1 MRPEAISSFWMAG
14 WRTPGET
21 FSLQLNREVRWTAL
35 FVFVGYYLGAKLGF
49 ALTFHPHPVSVLWP
63 PNAILLGALLLTP
76 SRAWWILIL
85 AAFPAH
91 WLAQLQSQVPPG
103 MIFCWF
109 ISNSCEALIGAGC
122 IRYLAGYPFRL
133 NRLRN
138 VAIFCFCGVLLGPFL
153 SSFLDCG
160 FVALNHWGS
169 GSYWEIWRI
178 RFSSNVLAA
187 LTIAPLIVA
196 WLTEGVAPWRRI
208 SWLRFLESTCFLTG
222 LVLISFL
229 VFNRRASEA
238 DSALLYAPLPF
249 LLWAAVRFRTRGT
262 TTAIAALALLAIW
275 GAAHGHGP
283 FSENSAERNA
293 LYVQLFLVF
302 MSAPLL
308 FLSALM
314 EERGSVEE
322 ALREREARIYLAAET
337 ANLALWTI
345 DYERRESWMNDKGRD
360 LFGFASDEPL
370 SREALLERVHPED
383 RRRVD
388 EAIQVARGGSETF
401 EIEYRLLRPDGET
414 RWLIA
419 RGRYLRNERFKV
431 IELIGVAIDVTAQVK
446 ADLELRLQREEMGR
460 LSRMAVMGELTASLA
475 HELNQ
480 PLTAIASNAAAGR
493 RSLGRNLADPGMFEE
508 IFQDISAD
516 AQRAGAV
523 IHGIRGLV
531 RKNETSRRAV
541 NLNNLICDVLRLL
554 HSDLIARATAVET
567 ELAPDIEAIQADP
580 IHLQQVVL
588 NLIVNALEAMQET
601 PTNNRRILVST
612 AVSDGFVEVKVRDHG
627 AGLPRKDPDKVF
639 AHFFTT
645 KPSGMGMGLA
655 IVRSIVEAHGG
666 DLGARNVD
674 GGGALFFFRL
684 PTG

>member
-1 MRPEAISSFWMAG
+1 MAQEAISSFWMPG
-14 WRTPGET
+14 WRTPGKT
-21 FSLQLNREVRWTAL
+21 ISIQLNRKVRWTAL
-35 FVFVGYYLGAKLGF
+35 FVFIGYYLGAKLGF

-85 AAFPAH
+85 SALPAH
-91 WLAQLQSQVPPG
+91 WLVQLQSQVPPG

-122 IRYLAGYPFRL
+122 VRYFAGYPFYL
-133 NRLRN
+133 NRLRD
-138 VAIFCFCGVLLGPFL
+138 VAIFCSCGVLLGPFL

-178 RFSSNVLAA
+178 RFSSNVLAT

-196 WLTEGVAPWRRI
+196 WVTEKTTPWDKI
-208 SWLRFLESTCFLTG
+208 SWRRFLEGTCLLTG

-229 VFNRRASEA
+229 LFNGATEEA

-249 LLWAAVRFRTRGT
+249 LLWAAVRFGTRGA
-262 TTAIAALALLAIW
+262 TTAISAVAFLAIW
-275 GAAHGHGP
+275 GVAHGHGP
-283 FSENSAERNA
+283 FSENSAETNA
-293 LYVQLFLVF
+293 LYVQLFLIF

-308 FLSALM
+308 FLSALI
-314 EERGSVEE
+314 EERSGVEE
-322 ALREREARIYLAAET
+322 ALREHEARIYLAAET

-345 DYERRESWMNDKGRD
+345 DFERRKSWMNDKGRD
-360 LFGFASDEPL
+360 LFCFAPDEPL
-370 SREALLERVHPED
+370 SRETVLERVHPED
-383 RRRVD
+383 RYRVD
-388 EAIQVARGGSETF
+388 DAIEAARGGSETF

-419 RGRYLRNERFKV
+419 RGRYLCNERSES

-446 ADLELRLQREEMGR
+446 ANLELRLQREEMAR

-480 PLTAIASNAAAGR
+480 PLTAIVSNAAAGR
-493 RSLGRNLADPGMFEE
+493 RCLGRRLNDPSMFEE

-523 IHGIRGLV
+523 IHGIYGLV

-541 NLNNLICDVLRLL
+541 NLNDLICDVLRLL
-554 HSDLIARATAVET
+554 HSDLIARATAIET

-580 IHLQQVVL
+580 IHLQQVIL
-588 NLIVNALEAMQET
+588 NLIVNALEAMHQT

-627 AGLPRKDPDKVF
+627 VGLPRKDPEKVF

-674 GGGALFFFRL
+674 DGGALFFFRL
-684 PTG
+684 PRG

>member
-1 MRPEAISSFWMAG
+1 MRQEAISFSWIAG

-35 FVFVGYYLGAKLGF
+35 FVFIGYYLGAKLGF

-63 PNAILLGALLLTP
+63 PNAILLGALLLAP

-85 AAFPAH
+85 AALPAH

-109 ISNSCEALIGAGC
+109 ISDSCEALIGAGC

-133 NRLRN
+133 DRLRN

-178 RFSSNVLAA
+178 RFTSNVLAA
-187 LTIAPLIVA
+187 LTIAPLIVTWVTA
-196 WLTEGVAPWRRI
+196 GFSLWRKITWPRFVEG
-208 SWLRFLESTCFLTG
+208 TCLLVG

-229 VFNRRASEA
+229 VFNRKASEA

-249 LLWAAVRFRTRGT
+249 LLWAAVRFRTRGS
-262 TTAIAALALLAIW
+262 TTAIAAVALLAIW
-275 GAAHGHGP
+275 GVGHGNGP
-283 FSENSAERNA
+283 FSENPAERNA
-293 LYVQLFLVF
+293 LYVQLFLIF

-308 FLSALM
+308 FLSALI
-314 EERGSVEE
+314 EERSSAEE
-322 ALREREARIYLAAET
+322 ALREREARICLAAET

-345 DYERRESWMNDKGRD
+345 DFERGNSWMNDKGRD
-360 LFGFASDEPL
+360 LFGFAPNEPL
-370 SREALLERVHPED
+370 SREAFLERVHPEN

-388 EAIQVARGGSETF
+388 EAIQAARGGSEAF

-414 RWLIA
+414 RWIIA
-419 RGRYLRNERFKV
+419 RGRYLRNDTGQLNEF
-431 IELIGVAIDVTAQVK
+431 IGVAIDVTGQVR
-446 ADLELRLQREEMGR
+446 ADLELRLQREEMIR
-460 LSRMAVMGELTASLA
+460 LSRIALMGELTASLA

-480 PLTAIASNAAAGR
+480 PLTAIATNAAAGK
-493 RSLGRNLADPGMFEE
+493 RSLGRSLTDPSMFEE
-508 IFQDISAD
+508 IFQDIFTD

-531 RKNETSRRAV
+531 RKNETSLCAV
-541 NLNNLICDVLRLL
+541 NMNDLICDVLRLL
-554 HSDLIARATAVET
+554 HSDLISRATAVET
-567 ELAPDIEAIQADP
+567 ELAPDIKAIQGDP
-580 IHLQQVVL
+580 IHLQQVLL
-588 NLIVNALEAMQET
+588 NLILNALEAMHET
-601 PTNNRRILVST
+601 PTNKRRILVST

-627 AGLPRKDPDKVF
+627 VGLPRNDPDKVF

-645 KPSGMGMGLA
+645 KPNGMGMGLA

-684 PTG
+684 PRG

>member
-1 MRPEAISSFWMAG
+1 MRQEAISSSWMAG

-21 FSLQLNREVRWTAL
+21 FFLQLNREVRWTAL
-35 FVFVGYYLGAKLGF
+35 FVFVGYYLGANLGL

-85 AAFPAH
+85 AALPAH
-91 WLAQLQSQVPPG
+91 CLAQLQSQVPPG

-109 ISNSCEALIGAGC
+109 ISNSCEALIGAGS

-153 SSFLDCG
+153 SSFLDCA
-160 FVALNHWGS
+160 FVALNNWGS

-178 RFSSNVLAA
+178 RFTSNVLAA
-187 LTIAPLIVA
+187 LTIAPLIIA
-196 WLTEGVAPWRRI
+196 WLTKGVAPWRKI
-208 SWLRFLESTCFLTG
+208 SWLRLLEGTCLLTG

-229 VFNRRASEA
+229 VFGRASEA

-249 LLWAAVRFRTRGT
+249 LLWAAGRFRTRGA
-262 TTAIAALALLAIW
+262 TTAISAVALFAIW
-275 GAAHGHGP
+275 GVAHGHGP
-283 FSENSAERNA
+283 FSENTAERNA
-293 LYVQLFLVF
+293 LYVQLFLIF

-308 FLSALM
+308 ILSVLI
-314 EERGSVEE
+314 EERGNTEDT
-322 ALREREARIYLAAET
+322 LREREARISLAAET

-345 DYERRESWMNDKGRD
+345 DYERRKSWMNDTGRN
-360 LFGFASDEPL
+360 LFGFAPNEPL
-370 SREALLERVHPED
+370 SRETFLERVHPGD
-383 RRRVD
+383 RPRVD
-388 EAIQVARGGSETF
+388 EAIQAARGDSETF
-401 EIEYRLLRPDGET
+401 EIEYRLLRPGGEI

-419 RGRYLRNERFKV
+419 RGCYLSNERSELV
-431 IELIGVAIDVTAQVK
+431 ELIGVAIDVTAQVK
-446 ADLELRLQREEMGR
+446 AQLELRSQREEMGR

-493 RSLGRNLADPGMFEE
+493 RSLGRSLTDPSMFEE
-508 IFQDISAD
+508 IFRDISAD

-523 IHGIRGLV
+523 IHGIHGLL
-531 RKNETSRRAV
+531 RKNETSRRSV
-541 NLNNLICDVLRLL
+541 NLNDLICDVLRLL

-567 ELAPDIEAIQADP
+567 ELAPDIGAIQADP
-580 IHLQQVVL
+580 IHLQQVLL
-588 NLIVNALEAMQET
+588 NLIVNALEAMHET

-627 AGLPRKDPDKVF
+627 TGLPRNDPEKVF
-639 AHFFTT
+639 GHFFTT

>member
-1 MRPEAISSFWMAG
+1 MPQEAISSFWTLG
-14 WRTPGET
+14 RRTPGET
-21 FSLQLNREVRWTAL
+21 FSLQLNPEVRWTAL
-35 FVFVGYYLGAKLGF
+35 FVFIGYYLGAKLGF

-85 AAFPAH
+85 AALPAH

-109 ISNSCEALIGAGC
+109 ISNSCEALIGASC

-138 VAIFCFCGVLLGPFL
+138 VGIFCFCGVLLGPFL
-153 SSFLDCG
+153 SSFLDSG
-160 FVALNHWGS
+160 FVVLNNWGA

-178 RFSSNVLAA
+178 RFTSNVLAA
-187 LTIAPLIVA
+187 LTIAPLIVT
-196 WLTEGVAPWRRI
+196 WVTEGITPWHKI
-208 SWLRFLESTCFLTG
+208 SWTRFVEGTCLLTG

-249 LLWAAVRFRTRGT
+249 LLWAAVRFTTRGV
-262 TTAIAALALLAIW
+262 TAAISAVALLAIW

-283 FSENSAERNA
+283 FSQNSAERNA
-293 LYVQLFLVF
+293 LYVQLFLTF

-308 FLSALM
+308 FLAALIH
-314 EERGSVEE
+314 ERARVEE
-322 ALREREARIYLAAET
+322 TLREGEARIGLAAET

-345 DYERRESWMNDKGRD
+345 DYARRKSWMNDKGRD
-360 LFGFASDEPL
+360 LFGFAPDEPL
-370 SREALLERVHPED
+370 SREAFLERVHPED
-383 RRRVD
+383 RSRVD
-388 EAIQVARGGSETF
+388 EAIQDARAGSQTF

-419 RGRYLRNERFKV
+419 RGRYLRNEPSES
-431 IELIGVAIDVTAQVK
+431 IELIGVAIDVTVQVK
-446 ADLELRLQREEMGR
+446 AQLELRSQREEMAR
-460 LSRMAVMGELTASLA
+460 LSRMAMMGELTASLA

-493 RSLGRNLADPGMFEE
+493 RSLGRSLTDPSMFEE
-508 IFQDISAD
+508 IFQDIFTD
-516 AQRAGAV
+516 AQRAGNV
-523 IHGIRGLV
+523 IHGIHGLV
-531 RKNETSRRAV
+531 RRNETSRRAV
-541 NLNNLICDVLRLL
+541 NLNDLICHVLRLL
-554 HSDLIARATAVET
+554 HSDLIARATTVET
-567 ELAPDIEAIQADP
+567 RLAPDIEDVQADP
-580 IHLQQVVL
+580 IHLQQVLL
-588 NLIVNALEAMQET
+588 NLIVNALDAMHET

-612 AVSDGFVEVKVRDHG
+612 AVSDGFVEVKVRDNG
-627 AGLPRKDPDKVF
+627 VGLPQGDPDKVF

-645 KPSGMGMGLA
+645 KPNGMGMGLP

-684 PTG
+684 PKG

>member
-1 MRPEAISSFWMAG
+1 MAQEAISSFWMPR
-14 WRTPGET
+14 WRTPGKT
-21 FSLQLNREVRWTAL
+21 FSLKLNREVRWIAL
-35 FVFVGYYLGAKLGF
+35 FVFIGYYLGAKLGF

-76 SRAWWILIL
+76 NRAWWILIL
-85 AAFPAH
+85 AALPAH
-91 WLAQLQSQVPPG
+91 WLSQLQSQVPPG

-109 ISNSCEALIGAGC
+109 ISNSCEALIGAGW
-122 IRYLAGYPFRL
+122 IRYLAEYPFYL

-153 SSFLDCG
+153 SSFLDCA

-187 LTIAPLIVA
+187 LTIAPLIVTWA
-196 WLTEGVAPWRRI
+196 TEKITPWRKI
-208 SWLRFLESTCFLTG
+208 SWRRFLEGTCLLTG
-222 LVLISFL
+222 LVLLSFWM
-229 VFNRRASEA
+229 FNGGAAEA

-249 LLWAAVRFRTRGT
+249 LLWGAVRFGTRGA
-262 TTAIAALALLAIW
+262 TTAISSVALLAIW
-275 GAAHGHGP
+275 GVAHGHGP
-283 FSENSAERNA
+283 FSENSAETNA
-293 LYVQLFLVF
+293 LYVQLFLIF

-308 FLSALM
+308 FLSALI
-314 EERGSVEE
+314 EERSSVEE
-322 ALREREARIYLAAET
+322 ALREHEARIYLAAET

-345 DYERRESWMNDKGRD
+345 DFERRKSWMNDKGRD
-360 LFGFASDEPL
+360 LFGFAPNEPL
-370 SREALLERVHPED
+370 SREAFLERVHPED
-383 RRRVD
+383 RRRVG
-388 EAIQVARGGSETF
+388 EAIQTARGGSETF

-419 RGRYLRNERFKV
+419 RGRYLRNERSESV
-431 IELIGVAIDVTAQVK
+431 ELIGVAIDVTAQVK
-446 ADLELRLQREEMGR
+446 AHLELRLQSEEMAR
-460 LSRMAVMGELTASLA
+460 LSRMALMGELTASLA

-480 PLTAIASNAAAGR
+480 PLTAIASNAAAGK
-493 RSLGRNLADPGMFEE
+493 RSLGRNLTDAGMFEE
-508 IFQDISAD
+508 IFQDIFAD

-523 IHGIRGLV
+523 IHGIHGLV

-541 NLNNLICDVLRLL
+541 NLNDLICDVLRLL

-580 IHLQQVVL
+580 IQLQQVLL
-588 NLIVNALEAMQET
+588 NLIVNALEAMHEIS
-601 PTNNRRILVST
+601 TNKRRILVST
-612 AVSDGFVEVKVRDHG
+612 GLSDGFVEVKVRDHG
-627 AGLPRKDPDKVF
+627 VGLPRKDPEKVF
-639 AHFFTT
+639 THFFTT

-684 PTG
+684 PRG